1 MVSAGGGN
9 PGGNVGRSGA
19 GVVRVGGAFVGKPS
33 PAGEWAPQ
41 WNDQT
46 VDFDRDEFARFISDK
61 GYDVCWER
69 GVLCPNVPGSGL
81 SPRDHV
87 IGCPV
92 CGGFGYIYVD
102 PCPTK
107 MLMQGIRMQQSFYA
121 YGQWTTGNMMVTAMP
136 EFTINSWDRLT
147 LSNGVGR
154 FTERVVRQPGS
165 TVDVLRYNPLCVLYV
180 GWVSRP
186 PANTLTTF
194 QCGVDFDVS
203 QDGSSIEWLG
213 TNQPDAGSFYSVD
226 YEYRP
231 RYVVQE
237 LVHHHRVSTVQGK
250 HYVFP
255 VQAVAKLDYL
265 IRDVSADPQQVV
277 DHNPFDPP
285 AGR

>member
-1 MVSAGGGN
+1 MDPSGPIYRNFPESFEAVPQATKGSYDMNTAAVPDNTVTFGTGPWKLYQSILGN
-9 PGGNVGRSGA
+9 TSGR
-19 GVVRVGGAFVGKPS
+19 
-33 PAGEWAPQ
+33 
-41 WNDQT
+41 
-46 VDFDRDEFARFISDK
+46 DRYT
-61 GYDVCWER
+61 G
-69 GVLCPNVPGSGL
+69 
-81 SPRDHV
+81 
-87 IGCPV
+87 
-92 CGGFGYIYVD
+92 
-102 PCPTK
+102 T
-107 MLMQGIRMQQSFYA
+107 QGIRMQQSFYA